1 MEYAQFSQEHLQFCM
16 ANQSALIDQFFIEKK
31 EKMRL
36 KRLKALEQMAKAK
49 AKQQQTTTINL
60 K

>member
-16 ANQSALIDQFFIEKK
+16 ANQSMLIDQFYK
-31 EKMRL
+31 ELQVKRQQ

-49 AKQQQTTTINL
+49 AKQQQPTINL

>member
-1 MEYAQFSQEHLQFCM
+1 M
-16 ANQSALIDQFFIEKK
+16 ANQSALIDQFYK
-31 EKMRL
+31 ELQVKRQQ

-49 AKQQQTTTINL
+49 AKQQQPTINL

>member
-16 ANQSALIDQFFIEKK
+16 ANQSALIDQFYK
-31 EKMRL
+31 ELQVKRQQ

-49 AKQQQTTTINL
+49 AKQQQPTINL